1 MLTIT
6 CPENYPEAPPIFQF
20 NSKINLPCVNQTNGT
35 VEKTKFHMFSNW
47 NSGYTLEKILIG
59 LKNEMSVNK
68 KLAQPPDGDM
78 F

>member
-6 CPENYPEAPPIFQF
+6 CGDDYPEGPPKISF
-20 NSKINLPCVNQTNGT
+20 NSKINLPCVNQANGV

-47 NSGYTLEKILIG
+47 NSSSTLEKILIG
-59 LKNEMSVNK
+59 LLNEMKTHK
-68 KLAQPPDGDM
+68 KLAQPADGDM